1 MFPMES
7 AVTSKSS
14 RNATMTSMIVCCGY
28 VICWSANEIM
38 FFLRFVGYKFDYNPC
53 FYHFNVTTTSITDR

>member
-7 AVTSKSS
+7 AATSKSS
-14 RNATMTSMIVCCGY
+14 RNATIISMIVCCGY

-38 FFLRFVGYKFDYNPC
+38 FFLRFVGYKFDYNPW
-53 FYHFNVTTTSITDR
+53 FYHFNVITTSTIAR